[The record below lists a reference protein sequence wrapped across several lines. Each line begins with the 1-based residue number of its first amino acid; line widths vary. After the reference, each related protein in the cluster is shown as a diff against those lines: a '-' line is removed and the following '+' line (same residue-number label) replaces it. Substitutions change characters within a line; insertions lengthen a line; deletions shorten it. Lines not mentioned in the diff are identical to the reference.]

1 MQAGFP
7 IQTLLPLV
15 VAAMMLGVGMN
26 LRAQDFLALARAP
39 RAAAVGLFNMYVLFP
54 ALAFLIAALFPLA
67 PEIRVGLVL
76 LAVSPSASTSTLFT
90 HLARGD
96 AALALALTSVSKFLP
111 VFFIPLC
118 VGLAAAW
125 FTSAER
131 VIELSFAE
139 TSERL
144 IVMVLLPVVWGM
156 VMLHRWPALTAR
168 LHPWVTRSSVFALV
182 ALILML
188 VIREWDKLP
197 GMFLAAGPAALTLC
211 LLGMA
216 CAWLTAGAA
225 RLTPPRRTALTIE
238 VGMQSGGTAI
248 AIAAGVLGEPM
259 MAIPAAV
266 YSLIMYVAAFGFVW
280 WCRRTPAT
288 EADTGSDPT
297 QTPDQTQTTVVK
309 GSDPLPHD
317 PSTASTSDSPA

>member
-1 MQAGFP
+1 METGVP
-7 IQTLLPLV
+7 IDILLPLT
-15 VAAMMLGVGMN
+15 VAAMMLGVGMS
-26 LRAQDFLALARAP
+26 LRGDDFIALKQAR
-39 RAAAVGLFNMYVLFP
+39 RAAVVGLLNMYLLFP
-54 ALAFLIAALFPLA
+54 ALAFIIAAAFPLA

-125 FTSAER
+125 FTGAER
-131 VIELSFAE
+131 VIEISFTE

-144 IVMVLLPVVWGM
+144 LIMVLLPVVLGM
-156 VMLHRWPALTAR
+156 AMLRRWPVATAR
-168 LHPWVTRSSVFALV
+168 LRPWVTRGSVLALV
-182 ALILML
+182 GLIVAL
-188 VIREWDKLP
+188 VIREWAKLP

-216 CAWLTAGAA
+216 CAWITAQLAQVGTA
-225 RLTPPRRTALTIE
+225 RRTAITIE
-238 VGMQSGGTAI
+238 VGMQSGGTSI
-248 AIAAGVLGEPM
+248 AIAAGVLGEPV

-266 YSLIMYVAAFGFVW
+266 YSLIMYVAAFIFVW
-280 WCRRTPAT
+280 WCRRA
-288 EADTGSDPT
+288 
-297 QTPDQTQTTVVK
+297 
-309 GSDPLPHD
+309 PLAD
-317 PSTASTSDSPA
+317 PSLRTG